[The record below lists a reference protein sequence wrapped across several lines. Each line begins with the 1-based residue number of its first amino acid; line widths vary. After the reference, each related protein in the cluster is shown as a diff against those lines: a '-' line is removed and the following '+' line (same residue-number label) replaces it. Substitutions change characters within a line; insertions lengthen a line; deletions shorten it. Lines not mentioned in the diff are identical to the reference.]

1 MSCSIGLHKVVEG
14 ILDNKPWFSYKKDGN
29 FGLISILDSPSKKI
43 NLETSTGVSKTV
55 ADAINTVINDG
66 YKDIGKIAYPGF
78 DATGRGMVKIEP
90 TDNQLNLINATDD
103 SKEIYEL
110 QKQVEEEAK
119 QKEEVKPKETLSQEI
134 QENREYFE
142 NDEPFT
148 RTSTN
153 IKPNNTQGTQGSLF
167 GLDNNNLEFH
177 INTLGVV
184 SNFLENIG
192 IEQRLVPEFL
202 SQEGSIVEGALAAA
216 NFIEGTVDIIDDLEK
231 RPSAWNK
238 LPEEAAHFWY
248 RLLDTNSLLK
258 DALLTSALT
267 DRKEADLRESLYG
280 DTYKEGVKVIGKLA
294 LDSNGNV
301 TSKPALSPIREEA
314 IGQLIAEAI
323 KRIET
328 KNASASDYSFFKK
341 FLEWINSVINIF
353 KNSTQD
359 PFEVAAMKILSSD
372 MSDLMTWEEYR
383 KLNNIVNFADVLTEQ
398 SVAPIDYTLIQDLG
412 DLEYSTIFDKKLNTE
427 VNVISFADSPYFST
441 KEELNNWV
449 YAKHGNLITNR
460 QEKILQEVKDN
471 QVFFD
476 RLLNKSFRKKSK
488 FLPKTLR
495 KYFDIIDAQ
504 NLNPL
509 REWNISQELQQITKK
524 LSEQEK
530 KQIVET
536 NGYTNIAPTLKILP
550 NLLQKYGR
558 RTTPEIIKQE
568 IEITNKLVKKEI
580 TKEQAIELRQKL
592 ENKKKGNPIVLS
604 ETIKIDGAKKQ
615 ELSIL
620 NGIREMIKLENPNL
634 KSITAEEFVNEAHN
648 WLETNYLLGF
658 ANEQVYLSYRTDQTF
673 TYLNDRNTIQD
684 VRNLTDEELQ
694 NLPFEER
701 QRLANTLGLTKQNPD
716 VYHNKVSIRFN
727 DMSHLK
733 SGHFNLPGGGSPSA
747 WGNLTYFYS
756 GKNKWKDAVLLHEI
770 QNDNIEFL
778 REFKAEKVD
787 LETSLGRYLQ
797 QLNTDLLDNITQ
809 IESGGKRIQKTDIY
823 SSNPPTQ
830 HLELNYQLQQ
840 LVDQPLESGL
850 NNLKQNLN
858 EKIELYKS
866 DNSTRNNPEKAQE
879 EVEKA
884 YSQRRKFADFQKRGG
899 IKSLISQEELSNL
912 KEILNELNTSTVM
925 TDAVYMPDENQYE
938 PGYETIRD
946 LARKKEDFQ
955 KLSRTLVEKINS
967 KVKELYGKDFP
978 NIILQ
983 SPIKPRTKAQKRA
996 GAPINQSLNENVNF
1010 LLAFSELQLNKN
1022 LSKLIEEYKK
1032 IYIQARNA
1040 TNAYNFNVSL
1050 SKITQEQYS
1059 NLIENYKYNQDLLNR
1074 LIDEQAQK
1082 DLKSPELEK
1091 IAKAKS
1097 IIQYL
1102 GDDSSV
1108 KLGKGKYGFIW
1119 DTANTDKGIVSVW
1132 DAYKA
1137 GNTNEDSYVDNW
1149 SVDEFLKYV
1158 KQIAPEYLTLDTKS
1172 IDVKNQEFKFDNL
1185 KEQALNK
1192 KAELEKNYGKI
1203 EDEVKQTLEVEMN
1216 YFTPLVHHLIQKHIK
1231 QYGKDFPMYFS
1242 GYNITKLTQGN
1253 DRTALIYAGK
1263 DEINIVDRN
1272 VFKFNEEEY
1281 TTNEEFKDVEGFD
1294 NSKNQYFK
1302 NDIEITQQ
1310 EYDKAYQQAT
1320 ERRAKEIKYIAA
1332 IELGLLENNAKLSDT
1347 TSDKELEEGIKKLN
1361 EFKKIPKSDPKS
1373 KYNYKSNLDV
1383 VIELIM
1389 RLSNN
1394 KPIETGAI
1402 YNAMSQVSGIKL
1414 VWQDEV
1420 EGLRNNAG
1428 GYLVDLSNYNYNTP
1442 ILYGLDLNK
1451 KESNN
1456 EFEIKENENAFDQ
1469 PHPEGAK
1476 SYDIFYEN
1484 KKIGKV
1490 AFFDTGKNIVLKGI
1504 ELNESERNKGL
1515 GKAFYK
1521 WLNSKANLKGG
1532 VLYSDNI
1539 QISKDANRVWES
1551 LNKEGLLD
1559 TDPYEEQGF
1568 KFKSNENSTDT
1579 EVRKILN
1586 TPIVIEQEVTP
1597 KKDNITDDLVEI
1609 KESEVKKKLQEI
1621 LKILGI
1627 TIERDADLPKD
1638 TLAKVDMLQKLIS
1651 FSKGE
1656 LTEDNF
1662 TEEVIHLIINIIEQK
1677 DPTLYDKMISEIWK
1691 FGIYKEVLDNYKDDP
1706 EYQTKEGKPDIAK
1719 LKKEAVVKLLVAKLV
1734 DNTNIN
1740 DTKNIFGA
1748 LWDKVSDF
1756 ITNLFSKIP
1765 AYQRDLFEEF
1775 ANDIVTKDN
1784 LINKEDVD
1792 KLGDGVFYSKKMS
1805 KANIF
1810 SSTMAKTKKL
1820 FGVASVEDYHLII
1833 PSLRNSEEIFDL
1845 LKKINEET
1853 SLVVAKE
1860 INPETG
1866 KEEEVTYYVTGTGM
1880 KKRVST
1886 VLNEIKTNI
1895 GNYKTI
1901 DETEITAFIKEEKMK
1916 KGTEIHST
1924 IEEIIGRH
1932 IDKETGFLKVTPEDR
1947 PQNIAIP
1954 EKYYNILEKHLKER
1968 LISYPKDTRFM
1979 VETKIV
1985 NEVYGYAGTIDFLAI
2000 LPTGQVDILDWK
2012 SMDLSYNIGGKSMKR
2027 EDVHALTKQVHRQQ
2041 LALYKQALLSVGVKN
2056 FRQTRTIPIIVENTT
2071 KKINKSK
2078 SFEDPKNSVIRL
2090 TSLEIGNVDPNK
2102 EAKSYLLPISTSN
2115 EEVFDDITGKPISFL
2130 NALIEKLEA
2139 YKAHSLEQRAQST
2152 TLDRDRLLDQIQR
2165 TDKTIQELRSKKTTN
2180 LLITVFEDELFNIN
2194 ELSKKTF
2201 SFLEDNKNLS
2211 DLTPEQQQELRLYFD
2226 KMYENHNFLSSF
2238 LGVFPSRTD
2247 LETIYKDMSPELSK
2261 AINNVKLK
2269 ITTSEE
2275 KLTAAVTKTMNQVG
2289 TILGMD
2295 DNVSDIDVKSSTMIN
2310 SYSLYSRPELSLQ
2323 MFTRL
2328 QKMIN
2333 YLKEQEVQSFDSKM
2347 EKLMAGLQS
2356 WVKTNKTNLEGVYSK
2371 VYDKV
2376 NRRLIYKYK
2385 KEYFQTLFDKKEEA
2399 IKKHRD
2405 IIKGV
2410 SIQLSSKERLTQ
2422 ISKEYRAYITPFIK
2436 ENYDIKKYVQL
2447 YEEAYKAYKE
2457 VVDNYIFDADPFENA
2472 DIQAKKLEEWE
2483 YRHNIFTNPKA
2494 LQTSGFN
2501 KNELLFQTINEDK
2514 WVSDEYR
2521 ELLKPENKEVFD
2533 FYNQLQDILTDAKDL
2548 GMIESLN
2555 NLPEVKNDS
2564 FKMFTYLKAGLFK
2577 NYILSKFYAFYDRFL
2592 TNTYSSQNISD
2603 PFTNKD
2609 KKKIRSKYNNTFFLK
2624 RKPLESPEA
2633 YQERY
2638 NKEKV
2643 LYDMSL
2649 SKDLFYIFSVFGHHV
2664 IEYKILKEYES
2675 RFQLLSIVENNKTK
2689 EINTDNSKG
2698 NITLPLDDSGMP
2710 YYDDNKK
2717 LGITK
2722 GDKGTLRDLNRHID
2736 HYLYNDKLAPRG
2748 ALMNIANWLY
2758 NLTTRVNLG
2767 FTYTAPLTNLVAGL
2781 TNSTLTNNTYYNSSD
2796 FQNSILPAIIDKNTA
2811 INVKNFTKL
2820 NKMFNP
2826 FVEMSDQ
2833 VYTTN
2838 KYKTIEKRYINV
2850 TKASLFLY
2858 SAGDHIIQSKIIASI
2873 YYGTTIDENNNI
2885 ISVEDFINNKYP
2897 DRYNL
2902 PKEERIKLAKKIDK
2916 EIKEYKKTN
2925 SLYNLVSTN
2934 SLNLDAKNNILLT
2947 SIIEDT
2953 IAKTLGN
2960 YSEQDI
2966 NTFMTKWWAKFV
2978 TQHKKWLGETIA
2990 TRLEPFN
2997 VNKNTNLLEWG
3008 RMRLSLDLLFASY
3021 GKHIPF
3027 LVFHSMSSVLPEI
3040 VRKSVNK
3047 NNTITLEDIA
3057 KERYKV
3063 MQVEFFKKTS
3073 KKLKVTEAEFIR
3085 FYVRQYENSL
3095 KEAKSLLALFLL
3107 AKFILP
3113 FIVGGDDDDDN
3124 KEKDS
3129 YRTAL
3134 DIIIVV
3140 LTRSL
3145 REQSFV
3151 FNPEQLKIML
3161 LQGPIPT
3168 IGTTWNLIDSYIN
3181 APIKEIYFTLTEDDE
3196 ALKTNRVIDKQLN
3209 TTPAKNI
3216 NKIVKQIS
3224 PSYRKLLDA
3233 RRPKIQ

>member
-14 ILDNKPWFSYKKDGN
+14 ILDNKPWFFYKKDGN

-43 NLETSTGVSKTV
+43 NLKTSTGVAKTV

-66 YKDIGKIAYPGF
+66 YKDIGKVAYLGF

-90 TDNQLNLINATDD
+90 TNNQLNLINATDD

-110 QKQVEEEAK
+110 QKQVKEEAK
-119 QKEEVKPKETLSQEI
+119 QKEEAKPKETLSQEI

-153 IKPNNTQGTQGSLF
+153 IKISTTEEITNVIKNQLPKEIANAVTVVQDVPLDILGRQDLFLSMKDVLEEKGITNPFLINWFGINLSANTSRGQIIKSITSEAQIEKMANDSYNKLLKLEDPILKNKDIKKSFDKWVKALENYPVVFKDLMLKHAIKHLRNPERRSKFVLQLSAVALQQTYGIAVNKPHELNRIGKLYDSEVLKTVSDAVGHEPSASGKGYWVHIPRTSSSNYLGFSSYEDFKENREKQIAEWEEIKNNPWTVSVVMGPIIQRFKTENEAIVFSMDKKNVSVDKNPHNEDYKIEKFKKELEDVEPENWKNNSQFKVNVELLRKLSPSTWCTASGMASHYVENYDNYLLIVDGVTVAGIEAYPGVDNSEKIQDLENKIKDLENNESYTIVDRNRIKGQPSTFTTTIKPFMGVKYQLSANSREEILNKEENTIKRINEDLQTELKYLKIKIQNLLEESELRKVKEVTSRANNGTSSIDHYDDILAFFEKHNLDTNNDSLNRAKKAKEAGKVDADEKVF
-167 GLDNNNLEFH
+167 DIYGYDWDPADFYPDDDRDDIEGEYRREREENERLFEEDLERRSTAVENLNTVEEVLQNPDYLEFFELLKPELRNNEEIARIGVESSPYNITH
-177 INTLGVV
+177 IDENLPFYNELVTMAVTKTPDVFSYLPH
-184 SNFLENIG
+184 NIKEERIDLKKIYEDNIIKRDKETEEKLLKKQAEQEATALERSVKYNQTI
-192 IEQRLVPEFL
+192 
-202 SQEGSIVEGALAAA
+202 
-216 NFIEGTVDIIDDLEK
+216 LEK
-231 RPSAWNK
+231 YKVENPTFTLAQILNKMDYDGFDLDELPFSKTNTNQIQGYYDAKADKVVVVASNTPIEEASKVGIHEVAHRGMIRMAKELGGVQELGKVLFSAEKQLMEK
-238 LPEEAAHFWY
+238 LPE
-248 RLLDTNSLLK
+248 LLK
-258 DALLTSALT
+258 RTGHTSLENLMLDYGFTNQSEEGKIKLLMELAARWAETLIDKPKPSWWKEFLTSIQTWITKFTGKILNE
-267 DRKEADLRESLYG
+267 KEVNELIGGFVKYGTKSNNNNTTNNTNQQDSLFSQEEANIKLGVEELFES
-280 DTYKEGVKVIGKLA
+280 
-294 LDSNGNV
+294 DSNLANEV
-301 TSKPALSPIREEA
+301 YEALGFQSNKKINEQENELKKLILEIDKVA
-314 IGQLIAEAI
+314 LNKIYQAKKNDIIKIG
-323 KRIET
+323 
-328 KNASASDYSFFKK
+328 
-341 FLEWINSVINIF
+341 
-353 KNSTQD
+353 
-359 PFEVAAMKILSSD
+359 
-372 MSDLMTWEEYR
+372 
-383 KLNNIVNFADVLTEQ
+383 
-398 SVAPIDYTLIQDLG
+398 DYTF
-412 DLEYSTIFDKKLNTE
+412 IFDGE
-427 VNVISFADSPYFST
+427 YFKSEDDAGEFYKT
-441 KEELNNWV
+441 PEEL
-449 YAKHGNLITNR
+449 GNA
-460 QEKILQEVKDN
+460 
-471 QVFFD
+471 
-476 RLLNKSFRKKSK
+476 
-488 FLPKTLR
+488 
-495 KYFDIIDAQ
+495 YFDI
-504 NLNPL
+504 
-509 REWNISQELQQITKK
+509 E
-524 LSEQEK
+524 
-530 KQIVET
+530 
-536 NGYTNIAPTLKILP
+536 Y
-550 NLLQKYGR
+550 
-558 RTTPEIIKQE
+558 
-568 IEITNKLVKKEI
+568 
-580 TKEQAIELRQKL
+580 
-592 ENKKKGNPIVLS
+592 
-604 ETIKIDGAKKQ
+604 
-615 ELSIL
+615 
-620 NGIREMIKLENPNL
+620 
-634 KSITAEEFVNEAHN
+634 
-648 WLETNYLLGF
+648 
-658 ANEQVYLSYRTDQTF
+658 
-673 TYLNDRNTIQD
+673 
-684 VRNLTDEELQ
+684 
-694 NLPFEER
+694 
-701 QRLANTLGLTKQNPD
+701 
-716 VYHNKVSIRFN
+716 
-727 DMSHLK
+727 
-733 SGHFNLPGGGSPSA
+733 GSPKQKISL
-747 WGNLTYFYS
+747 N
-756 GKNKWKDAVLLHEI
+756 VL
-770 QNDNIEFL
+770 
-778 REFKAEKVD
+778 
-787 LETSLGRYLQ
+787 
-797 QLNTDLLDNITQ
+797 
-809 IESGGKRIQKTDIY
+809 
-823 SSNPPTQ
+823 
-830 HLELNYQLQQ
+830 
-840 LVDQPLESGL
+840 
-850 NNLKQNLN
+850 
-858 EKIELYKS
+858 
-866 DNSTRNNPEKAQE
+866 
-879 EVEKA
+879 
-884 YSQRRKFADFQKRGG
+884 
-899 IKSLISQEELSNL
+899 LSNL
-912 KEILNELNTSTVM
+912 KTDNFEIL
-925 TDAVYMPDENQYE
+925 
-938 PGYETIRD
+938 G
-946 LARKKEDFQ
+946 
-955 KLSRTLVEKINS
+955 EKIKADKKLLEVKDANTNNLINPFINS
-967 KVKELYGKDFP
+967 AIQQPLYVGD
-978 NIILQ
+978 
-983 SPIKPRTKAQKRA
+983 KRK
-996 GAPINQSLNENVNF
+996 SLVN
-1010 LLAFSELQLNKN
+1010 NKHPYQEPQYQGIY
-1022 LSKLIEEYKK
+1022 LSQDKSTTHV
-1032 IYIQARNA
+1032 A
-1040 TNAYNFNVSL
+1040 TS
-1050 SKITQEQYS
+1050 SKILT
-1059 NLIENYKYNQDLLNR
+1059 
-1074 LIDEQAQK
+1074 
-1082 DLKSPELEK
+1082 
-1091 IAKAKS
+1091 
-1097 IIQYL
+1097 
-1102 GDDSSV
+1102 V
-1108 KLGKGKYGFIW
+1108 F
-1119 DTANTDKGIVSVW
+1119 AN
-1132 DAYKA
+1132 
-1137 GNTNEDSYVDNW
+1137 
-1149 SVDEFLKYV
+1149 
-1158 KQIAPEYLTLDTKS
+1158 
-1172 IDVKNQEFKFDNL
+1172 VKNVKTIS
-1185 KEQALNK
+1185 
-1192 KAELEKNYGKI
+1192 Y
-1203 EDEVKQTLEVEMN
+1203 DE
-1216 YFTPLVHHLIQKHIK
+1216 Y
-1231 QYGKDFPMYFS
+1231 
-1242 GYNITKLTQGN
+1242 
-1253 DRTALIYAGK
+1253 
-1263 DEINIVDRN
+1263 
-1272 VFKFNEEEY
+1272 
-1281 TTNEEFKDVEGFD
+1281 
-1294 NSKNQYFK
+1294 SKNQLKLKEVY
-1302 NDIEITQQ
+1302 NQYDAIEILPPSFVTGGKSDFIVFNNTNLYEVNSIAQITPQQ
-1310 EYDKAYQQAT
+1310 KQQALQQ
-1320 ERRAKEIKYIAA
+1320 Y
-1332 IELGLLENNAKLSDT
+1332 SQ
-1347 TSDKELEEGIKKLN
+1347 
-1361 EFKKIPKSDPKS
+1361 
-1373 KYNYKSNLDV
+1373 YLDQIFPNSV
-1383 VIELIM
+1383 V
-1389 RLSNN
+1389 
-1394 KPIETGAI
+1394 
-1402 YNAMSQVSGIKL
+1402 
-1414 VWQDEV
+1414 
-1420 EGLRNNAG
+1420 
-1428 GYLVDLSNYNYNTP
+1428 
-1442 ILYGLDLNK
+1442 
-1451 KESNN
+1451 
-1456 EFEIKENENAFDQ
+1456 
-1469 PHPEGAK
+1469 
-1476 SYDIFYEN
+1476 
-1484 KKIGKV
+1484 
-1490 AFFDTGKNIVLKGI
+1490 KNIVYHGTDKIFESFSKNIEKIPNREISNTANAYFFSNDLSRIKDYGKNKINAILNVKEFLGFKNISNDRARVLSDMTYEKAKGYTDRNIDSVIADYDLYKDYIVFEPEQIHILGSKQDI
-1504 ELNESERNKGL
+1504 ERFKDFVNKGS
-1515 GKAFYK
+1515 
-1521 WLNSKANLKGG
+1521 NQN
-1532 VLYSDNI
+1532 
-1539 QISKDANRVWES
+1539 
-1551 LNKEGLLD
+1551 
-1559 TDPYEEQGF
+1559 
-1568 KFKSNENSTDT
+1568 NENNTDTSTDT

-1586 TPIVIEQEVTP
+1586 TPIVIEQEVTSS
-1597 KKDNITDDLVEI
+1597 KDNTTDDLVEI

-1810 SSTMAKTKKL
+1810 SSTMAKTKKA

-1833 PSLRNSEEIFDL
+1833 PSLKDSKEIFDL

-1853 SLVVAKE
+1853 SLVVARE

-2078 SFEDPKNSVIRL
+2078 SFEDPKNLVIRL

-2130 NALIEKLEA
+2130 NTLIEKLEA

-2201 SFLEDNKNLS
+2201 SFLKDNKNLS
-2211 DLTPEQQQELRLYFD
+2211 DLIPEQQQELRLYFD

-2238 LGVFPSRTD
+2238 LKVFPTLGE
-2247 LETIYKDMSPELSK
+2247 LETIHKDMSPELVKSINSVK
-2261 AINNVKLK
+2261 AK
-2269 ITTSEE
+2269 ITISEE
-2275 KLTAAVTKTMNQVG
+2275 KLTVAVTKTMNQVG

-2347 EKLMAGLQS
+2347 EKLMVGLQS
-2356 WVKTNKTNLEGVYSK
+2356 WVKTNKTNLE

-2410 SIQLSSKERLTQ
+2410 SIQLSSKERITQ

-2514 WVSDEYR
+2514 WISDEYR

-2533 FYNQLQDILTDAKDL
+2533 FYNQLQDILTDAKDS

-2564 FKMFTYLKAGLFK
+2564 FKIFTYLKAGLFK

-2717 LGITK
+2717 LGITE

-2736 HYLYNDKLAPRG
+2736 YYLYNDKLAPKG
-2748 ALMNIANWLY
+2748 ALINIVNWLY
-2758 NLTTRVNLG
+2758 SLTTQVNLG

-2796 FQNSILPAIIDKNTA
+2796 FQNSILPAIKDKNTA
-2811 INVKNFTKL
+2811 VNVKNFTKL

-2838 KYKTIEKRYINV
+2838 KYKTTEKRYINV

-2873 YYGTTIDENNNI
+2873 YYGTTVDENNNI

-3027 LVFHSMSSVLPEI
+3027 LVFHNMSSVLPEI

-3073 KKLKVTEAEFIR
+3073 KNLKVTEAEFIR

-3095 KEAKSLLALFLL
+3095 KEAKSLLTLFLL

-3113 FIVGGDDDDDN
+3113 FIVGGDDDDN
-3124 KEKDS
+3124 KEKDT
-3129 YRTAL
+3129 YRTTL
-3134 DIIIVV
+3134 DIVIVV

-3168 IGTTWNLIDSYIN
+3168 IGTAWNLIDSYIY
-3181 APIKEIYFTLTEDDE
+3181 APLKETYFTLTGDDE

-3209 TTPAKNI
+3209 ATPAKGI

>member
-14 ILDNKPWFSYKKDGN
+14 ILDNKPWFSYKKNGN

-119 QKEEVKPKETLSQEI
+119 QKEEAESKETLSQEI

-142 NDEPFT
+142 NDEPFV

-153 IKPNNTQGTQGSLF
+153 IKPGVKELAKFEEEKKKYGEQGKFFQVKNIFNSIKELEKKLSSLNKTSNSIGSNKNLDDILKKAGIESNLRKEFIQLLEDNKSLKSLKLSEVLSVYLKEFIKDSDRQYYKAIDEPLSDELENTLIDYF
-167 GLDNNNLEFH
+167 NKFHIRKKELDNLKEKFGVDSVGVFDVLAKTIYYSKNRNLL
-177 INTLGVV
+177 T
-184 SNFLENIG
+184 
-192 IEQRLVPEFL
+192 
-202 SQEGSIVEGALAAA
+202 
-216 NFIEGTVDIIDDLEK
+216 
-231 RPSAWNK
+231 
-238 LPEEAAHFWY
+238 LPEEYGHVFVE
-248 RLLDTNSLLK
+248 LLGSIGNKKADNPLFKYMFDNIESWDGYKRVFRDYKNVYVTAEGN
-258 DALLTSALT
+258 T
-267 DRKEADLRESLYG
+267 DI
-280 DTYKEGVKVIGKLA
+280 YKIKK
-294 LDSNGNV
+294 
-301 TSKPALSPIREEA
+301 EA
-314 IGQLIAEAI
+314 IGQVIGIALVRNYKVQKGDKGFWSKIQEVIDYILNLVKGIDYVSLNTTVDNIAKDILSKNYSKLDRLKKDTSNYSLLSYSETIKNQNKIDGGKALKFMQWFSQKGMIITGSLAYRLQGNVYRPEIDALHDIDNIVPSDIHGINLLKENFLTPEQLEQDKLYRKYITEGNYKEAKKYKI
-323 KRIET
+323 QGNLKLNLEEQVDKIQVLKDFKSEFPET
-328 KNASASDYSFFKK
+328 DFLYSFYNQKANAYYVTINAIWSENKELKDRFKSYSGS
-341 FLEWINSVINIF
+341 FNSRLE
-353 KNSTQD
+353 
-359 PFEVAAMKILSSD
+359 
-372 MSDLMTWEEYR
+372 
-383 KLNNIVNFADVLTEQ
+383 NF
-398 SVAPIDYTLIQDLG
+398 
-412 DLEYSTIFDKKLNTE
+412 
-427 VNVISFADSPYFST
+427 T
-441 KEELNNWV
+441 KEELEQI
-449 YAKHGNLITNR
+449 YL
-460 QEKILQEVKDN
+460 
-471 QVFFD
+471 FD
-476 RLLNKSFRKKSK
+476 F
-488 FLPKTLR
+488 
-495 KYFDIIDAQ
+495 
-504 NLNPL
+504 
-509 REWNISQELQQITKK
+509 
-524 LSEQEK
+524 
-530 KQIVET
+530 
-536 NGYTNIAPTLKILP
+536 
-550 NLLQKYGR
+550 
-558 RTTPEIIKQE
+558 
-568 IEITNKLVKKEI
+568 
-580 TKEQAIELRQKL
+580 
-592 ENKKKGNPIVLS
+592 
-604 ETIKIDGAKKQ
+604 
-615 ELSIL
+615 
-620 NGIREMIKLENPNL
+620 
-634 KSITAEEFVNEAHN
+634 
-648 WLETNYLLGF
+648 
-658 ANEQVYLSYRTDQTF
+658 
-673 TYLNDRNTIQD
+673 
-684 VRNLTDEELQ
+684 
-694 NLPFEER
+694 
-701 QRLANTLGLTKQNPD
+701 
-716 VYHNKVSIRFN
+716 
-727 DMSHLK
+727 
-733 SGHFNLPGGGSPSA
+733 
-747 WGNLTYFYS
+747 
-756 GKNKWKDAVLLHEI
+756 
-770 QNDNIEFL
+770 FL
-778 REFKAEKVD
+778 RP
-787 LETSLGRYLQ
+787 ET
-797 QLNTDLLDNITQ
+797 TD
-809 IESGGKRIQKTDIY
+809 
-823 SSNPPTQ
+823 
-830 HLELNYQLQQ
+830 H
-840 LVDQPLESGL
+840 
-850 NNLKQNLN
+850 
-858 EKIELYKS
+858 
-866 DNSTRNNPEKAQE
+866 
-879 EVEKA
+879 
-884 YSQRRKFADFQKRGG
+884 
-899 IKSLISQEELSNL
+899 
-912 KEILNELNTSTVM
+912 
-925 TDAVYMPDENQYE
+925 
-938 PGYETIRD
+938 
-946 LARKKEDFQ
+946 
-955 KLSRTLVEKINS
+955 
-967 KVKELYGKDFP
+967 
-978 NIILQ
+978 
-983 SPIKPRTKAQKRA
+983 
-996 GAPINQSLNENVNF
+996 
-1010 LLAFSELQLNKN
+1010 
-1022 LSKLIEEYKK
+1022 YKK
-1032 IYIQARNA
+1032 IEDKEYGLSLAHFNYSFYEKLNMMGRPKDAFDYQMWD
-1040 TNAYNFNVSL
+1040 YNDENNILAPDFNDRLVYYQL
-1050 SKITQEQYS
+1050 
-1059 NLIENYKYNQDLLNR
+1059 NNIENKDNIKPDLL
-1074 LIDEQAQK
+1074 Q
-1082 DLKSPELEK
+1082 
-1091 IAKAKS
+1091 
-1097 IIQYL
+1097 
-1102 GDDSSV
+1102 
-1108 KLGKGKYGFIW
+1108 
-1119 DTANTDKGIVSVW
+1119 
-1132 DAYKA
+1132 
-1137 GNTNEDSYVDNW
+1137 
-1149 SVDEFLKYV
+1149 
-1158 KQIAPEYLTLDTKS
+1158 
-1172 IDVKNQEFKFDNL
+1172 
-1185 KEQALNK
+1185 
-1192 KAELEKNYGKI
+1192 
-1203 EDEVKQTLEVEMN
+1203 VE
-1216 YFTPLVHHLIQKHIK
+1216 
-1231 QYGKDFPMYFS
+1231 
-1242 GYNITKLTQGN
+1242 
-1253 DRTALIYAGK
+1253 
-1263 DEINIVDRN
+1263 
-1272 VFKFNEEEY
+1272 
-1281 TTNEEFKDVEGFD
+1281 
-1294 NSKNQYFK
+1294 
-1302 NDIEITQQ
+1302 
-1310 EYDKAYQQAT
+1310 
-1320 ERRAKEIKYIAA
+1320 
-1332 IELGLLENNAKLSDT
+1332 
-1347 TSDKELEEGIKKLN
+1347 
-1361 EFKKIPKSDPKS
+1361 
-1373 KYNYKSNLDV
+1373 
-1383 VIELIM
+1383 
-1389 RLSNN
+1389 
-1394 KPIETGAI
+1394 
-1402 YNAMSQVSGIKL
+1402 
-1414 VWQDEV
+1414 
-1420 EGLRNNAG
+1420 
-1428 GYLVDLSNYNYNTP
+1428 
-1442 ILYGLDLNK
+1442 
-1451 KESNN
+1451 
-1456 EFEIKENENAFDQ
+1456 
-1469 PHPEGAK
+1469 
-1476 SYDIFYEN
+1476 
-1484 KKIGKV
+1484 
-1490 AFFDTGKNIVLKGI
+1490 
-1504 ELNESERNKGL
+1504 
-1515 GKAFYK
+1515 
-1521 WLNSKANLKGG
+1521 
-1532 VLYSDNI
+1532 
-1539 QISKDANRVWES
+1539 
-1551 LNKEGLLD
+1551 D

-1568 KFKSNENSTDT
+1568 KFKSNETSTDT

-1586 TPIVIEQEVTP
+1586 TPIITEQEVTP
-1597 KKDNITDDLVEI
+1597 SKDNITDGLVEI

-1621 LKILGI
+1621 LKIIGI

-1638 TLAKVDMLQKLIS
+1638 TLAKVDMVQKLIS

-1677 DPTLYDKMISEIWK
+1677 DPALYDKMISEIWK

-1719 LKKEAVVKLLVAKLV
+1719 LKKEAVVKLLVAKLI

-1756 ITNLFSKIP
+1756 ITSLFSKIP

-1775 ANDIVTKDN
+1775 ANDIVIKDN
-1784 LINKEDVD
+1784 LISEEDTN

-1810 SSTMAKTKKL
+1810 SSTLAKTKKA
-1820 FGVASVEDYHLII
+1820 FGVASVDDYHLII
-1833 PSLRNSEEIFDL
+1833 PSLKDSKEIFDL

-1853 SLVVAKE
+1853 SLVVAME

-1895 GNYKTI
+1895 GNYKNI
-1901 DETEITAFIKEEKMK
+1901 DETELTAFIKEEKMK

-1947 PQNIAIP
+1947 PQNISIP

-2078 SFEDPKNSVIRL
+2078 SFEDPKNLVIRL

-2238 LGVFPSRTD
+2238 LGVFPSRTN

-2275 KLTAAVTKTMNQVG
+2275 KLTLAVTKTMDQVG
-2289 TILGMD
+2289 QILGMD
-2295 DNVSDIDVKSSTMIN
+2295 DNVSDIDVKSSTMTN

-2356 WVKTNKTNLEGVYSK
+2356 WVKTNKTNLEEVYSK

-2410 SIQLSSKERLTQ
+2410 SIQLSSKERITQ

-2472 DIQAKKLEEWE
+2472 DIQAKKLDEWE

-2514 WVSDEYR
+2514 WISDEYR

-2533 FYNQLQDILTDAKDL
+2533 FYNQLQDILTDAKDS

-2577 NYILSKFYAFYDRFL
+2577 NYILSKFYTFYDRFL

-2675 RFQLLSIVENNKTK
+2675 RFQLLSTVENNKTK
-2689 EINTDNSKG
+2689 EINTDSSKG
-2698 NITLPLDDSGMP
+2698 NITLPVDDAGMS

-2717 LGITK
+2717 LGITE
-2722 GDKGTLRDLNRHID
+2722 GDKGTLRDLNRHIEY
-2736 HYLYNDKLAPRG
+2736 YLYNDKLAPKG

-2758 NLTTRVNLG
+2758 SLTTQVNLG

-2796 FQNSILPAIIDKNTA
+2796 FQNSILPAIKDKNTA
-2811 INVKNFTKL
+2811 VNVKNFTKL

-2838 KYKTIEKRYINV
+2838 KYKTTEKRYINV

-2873 YYGTTIDENNNI
+2873 YYGTTVDENNNI

-3073 KKLKVTEAEFIR
+3073 KNLKVTEAEFIR

-3113 FIVGGDDDDDN
+3113 FIVGGGDDDN
-3124 KEKDS
+3124 KEKDA
-3129 YRTAL
+3129 YGTAL
-3134 DIIIVV
+3134 DIVIVV

-3168 IGTTWNLIDSYIN
+3168 IGTAWNLIDSYIN
-3181 APIKEIYFTLTEDDE
+3181 APLKEIYFTLIEDDE

-3209 TTPAKNI
+3209 ATPAKGI